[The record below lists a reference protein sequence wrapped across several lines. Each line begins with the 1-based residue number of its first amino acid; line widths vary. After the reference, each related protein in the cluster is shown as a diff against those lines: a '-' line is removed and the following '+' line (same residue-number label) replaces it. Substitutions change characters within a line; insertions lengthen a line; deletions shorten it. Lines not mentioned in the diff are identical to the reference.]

1 LRYQSVHAL
10 GEKTMTKPDDAK
22 TKKPPEKPDDDLH
35 RPEETLGD
43 APASDP
49 KPTKRSRM
57 AD

>member
-1 LRYQSVHAL
+1 MAKPKED
-10 GEKTMTKPDDAK
+10 EK
-22 TKKPPEKPDDDLH
+22 KKPQKKPVKDLH

-49 KPTKRSRM
+49 KPTERSRI